1 MRQLRALRAPAY
13 FVAAMVTLF
22 PILDFFVTVWPLQG
36 GNIRWRVAAVG
47 QLAGGMM
54 TVFLG
59 LFIALM
65 LAFLFDQ
72 PRLQRTLAALSGLLT
87 ALLLVL
93 AVLFALDWAQ
103 LRRDVRPEVHL
114 AFDVVSMQAEVKLLV
129 ELVGAALFTLGALRA
144 SREAAAATTK
154 RAAGREAAA
163 SPLVAGVGTGR

>member
-22 PILDFFVTVWPLQG
+22 PLLDFFVTVWPLQG

-59 LFIALM
+59 VFIALAI
-65 LAFLFDQ
+65 AFLLDQ
-72 PRLQRTLAALSGLLT
+72 PRMQRALAALCGLLT

-93 AVLFALDWAQ
+93 TVLFALDWAQ

-129 ELVGAALFTLGALRA
+129 ELIGAALFTLGAVRA
-144 SREAAAATTK
+144 SRAADVGTK
-154 RAAGREAAA
+154 RSGREAVN
-163 SPLVAGVGTGR
+163 PLVAGVTTGR